1 MTSARTT
8 DALDPDAVRRAYLKP
23 IDDLNRSV
31 AAENDR
37 LGDRADVVAL
47 PAGSMTIPCL
57 AHERVAESV

>member
-37 LGDRADVVAL
+37 LGDRADVVARL
-47 PAGSMTIPCL
+47 QD
-57 AHERVAESV
+57 R